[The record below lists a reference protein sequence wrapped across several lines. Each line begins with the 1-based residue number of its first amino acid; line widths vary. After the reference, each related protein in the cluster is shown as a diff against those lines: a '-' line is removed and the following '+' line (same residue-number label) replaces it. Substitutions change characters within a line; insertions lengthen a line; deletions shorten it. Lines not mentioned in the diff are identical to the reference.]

1 MGKFVL
7 LLDIDGVVMRNKNLL
22 KNVKFNC
29 TKFVQ
34 THSKRPM
41 GLYEAYQKNHMLY
54 KNYGH
59 TLRGLNYTVDK
70 CYFNDQLYDKRIH
83 NEHIKNIFNEQVYDK
98 RIYNELGNYL
108 STSEFEDHING
119 FNEIYHICKKNDIPI
134 GIFSNAPFDWCNR
147 IVYGI
152 EIKQECFID
161 EIYSNEH
168 YAMTSYLK
176 PDYEVYSGVEKDIKE
191 KYGNSEIIMVDDSF
205 INLKPI
211 YNKIPWSPVLF
222 KSEQF
227 TKESIIPNISNIY
240 ELKTFLNT
248 KINYNKLTTFN
259 VYLIGKEVKNIPM
272 LWLVLRCF
280 DPYIMKNDL
289 ERIIN
294 ETNNSGKGLIKT
306 YSKTDSIKLGMSL
319 IEAGFDININEI

>member
-7 LLDIDGVVMRNKNLL
+7 LLDIDGVVMRNKRLL

-34 THSKRPM
+34 THSNKPM
-41 GLYEAYQKNHMLY
+41 GLYEAYQKNHMLH

-70 CYFNDQLYDKRIH
+70 GYFN
-83 NEHIKNIFNEQVYDK
+83 NQVYDK
-98 RIYNELGNYL
+98 RIYNELDNYL
-108 STSEFEDHING
+108 NTSEFEDHING
-119 FNEIYHICKKNDIPI
+119 FSEIYHICKKNDIPI

-176 PDYEVYSGVEKDIKE
+176 PDYEVYSGVEKDIKD
-191 KYGNSEIIMVDDSF
+191 KYGSSEIIMVDDSF

-211 YNKIPWSPVLF
+211 YNQLPWSPVLF
-222 KSEQF
+222 KNEQF
-227 TKESIIPNISNIY
+227 TKESIIPNISNMY

-259 VYLIGKEVKNIPM
+259 VYLIGKEVRNIPM
-272 LWLVLRCF
+272 LKHVIRCC
-280 DPYIMKNDL
+280 DPYIMEKDL

-294 ETNNSGKGLIKT
+294 ETNNYGKGLIKT
-306 YSKTDSIKLGMSL
+306 CNKPDSIKLGMCL
-319 IEAGFDININEI
+319 IESGFDININENTDF

>member
-7 LLDIDGVVMRNKNLL
+7 LLGIDGVIMRNKKLL

-59 TLRGLNYTVDK
+59 THRGLNYTVDK
-70 CYFNDQLYDKRIH
+70 TYFNDQ
-83 NEHIKNIFNEQVYDK
+83 VYDK
-98 RIYNELGNYL
+98 QIYNELNNYL
-108 STSEFEDHING
+108 DTSEFEEHING
-119 FNEIYHICKKNDIPI
+119 FSEIYNICKKNEIPI

-168 YAMTSYLK
+168 HAMGTYLK
-176 PDYEVYSGVEKDIKE
+176 PDYEVYSSVEKDIKD

-211 YNKIPWSPVLF
+211 YNQLPWSPVLF

-227 TKESIIPNISNIY
+227 TKESIIPNISNMY
-240 ELKTFLNT
+240 ELKAFLNT

-259 VYLIGKEVKNIPM
+259 VYLIGKEVRNIPM
-272 LWLVLRCF
+272 LRLVLRCC
-280 DPYIMKNDL
+280 DPYIMDNDL
-289 ERIIN
+289 ERIIDEIN
-294 ETNNSGKGLIKT
+294 KFGKGLIKT
-306 YSKTDSIKLGMSL
+306 YNKSDSIKIGMCL
-319 IEAGFDININEI
+319 IENGFDININENHIF